1 MNLHRYQHADNLVKT
16 YQNIEDPLECLA
28 HLFLIAA
35 NFVTELTLT
44 ELDIPVG
51 WPQGSAREVTI
62 IVFLIRQRSSLSEQ
76 VNYLLQLK

>member
-28 HLFLIAA
+28 YLFLIAA
-35 NFVTELTLT
+35 HFVTEPTLT

-51 WPQGSAREVTI
+51 WPEGSARDVTI
-62 IVFLIRQRSSLSEQ
+62 IVFLIKHQSSSSEQ
-76 VNYLLQLK
+76 VNYLYQ